1 MTVDLEANPK
11 QYQFYVEAMK
21 AVQGVS
27 EKRNLLYG
35 GAIRGGKSFICATIF
50 LRLTQMYPNTRWHVI
65 RSDFPK
71 LVKTIIPTFEKII
84 DGSRKFKWSRDKSNY
99 FIENTE
105 TKSKIFFMAENISH
119 DPELNAF
126 LGLETNGIYYEQ
138 IEELSKK
145 LWNIGNSR
153 VGSWYVDKMP
163 KPLILAT
170 FNPSQSWIKQDIHVP
185 FTKGE
190 LPNEFY
196 YQLAFPDDNAFVT
209 DEQKKVWD
217 RMDERY
223 KRQFIS
229 GDWSNFDMD
238 GNRWA
243 FAYDEQKHVI
253 DSVPILDNQE
263 IILSFD
269 FNKNPICCSVVQ
281 IPNYTTIRVIETI
294 KLANSDIYELCNVIN
309 AKYPNKLFIVTGDA
323 SGNNLNAMVADNM
336 NYYKII
342 REQLRLGIQQ
352 FKVPRENPRIAEN
365 RVLVNSL
372 LSRGTIIMDRNKTK
386 SLQFDLENV
395 SVLPDGSLKK
405 ADRNDPAQQA
415 DALDTLRY
423 AANTFCSKFVE
434 INN

>member
-1 MTVDLEANPK
+1 MIVDLQANPK
-11 QYQFYVEAMK
+11 QYDFYLEAMK
-21 AVQGVS
+21 AVQGAT

-35 GAIRGGKSFICATIF
+35 GAIRGGKSFICSAIL
-50 LRLTQMYPNTRWHVI
+50 LRVAQMYPNTRWHVI

-71 LVKTIIPTFEKII
+71 LQKTIIPTFEKII
-84 DGSRKFKWSRDKSNY
+84 DGNKKYKWSRDKSNY
-99 FIENTE
+99 FVENLE
-105 TKSKIFFMAENISH
+105 TKSRIFFMAENISH

-170 FNPSQSWIKQDIHVP
+170 FNPSQSWIKQDIHIP
-185 FTKGE
+185 FIQGA
-190 LPNEFY
+190 LPPEFY

-209 DEQKKVWD
+209 DEQKKVWE

-223 KRQFIS
+223 KRQFVA

-243 FAYDEQKHVI
+243 FAYDEQKHVV

-281 IPNYTTIRVIETI
+281 IPNYSTIRVIETI
-294 KLANSDIYELCNVIN
+294 KLANSDIYELCKVIN
-309 AKYPNKLFIVTGDA
+309 AKYPKKLFIVTGDA
-323 SGNNLNAMVADNM
+323 SGSNLNAMVADNM

-342 REQLRLGIQQ
+342 REQLMLGIQQ
-352 FKVPRENPRIAEN
+352 FKVPTINPRIAEN

-372 LSRGTIIMDRNKTK
+372 LSRGTIMLDRNKTK
-386 SLQFDLENV
+386 SLQFDMENV